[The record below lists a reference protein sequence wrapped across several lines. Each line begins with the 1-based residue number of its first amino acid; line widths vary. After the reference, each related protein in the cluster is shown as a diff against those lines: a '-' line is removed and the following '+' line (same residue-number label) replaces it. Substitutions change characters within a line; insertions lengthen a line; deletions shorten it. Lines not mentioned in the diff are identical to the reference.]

1 MTSADSAFRTN
12 PLRAEMNSRRA
23 ESATFCSARRLPSR
37 KFYPDKYTQKQ
48 YFPVPV
54 FPG

>member
-1 MTSADSAFRTN
+1 MASADSVLRTD
-12 PLRAEMNSRRA
+12 PLSAEMNWRGA
-23 ESATFCSARRLPSR
+23 ESATSRPARRRPGR
-37 KFYPDKYTQKQ
+37 VFYPDKYTQKQ